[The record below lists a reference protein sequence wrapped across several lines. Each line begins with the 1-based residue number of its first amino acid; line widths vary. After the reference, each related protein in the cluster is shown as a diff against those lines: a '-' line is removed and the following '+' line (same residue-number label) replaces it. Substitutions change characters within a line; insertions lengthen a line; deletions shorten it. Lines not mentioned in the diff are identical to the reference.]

1 MEETRKMME
10 MIYGKLDNFLKTETV
25 VGEPI
30 QVGSVKLIPIITASF
45 GLGGGIGEEKEGKG
59 GESGGAGGGVGCR
72 ISPNAILVIKDDEVE
87 LITLEGKGS
96 LDKLFEML
104 PELVSKLDF
113 LKDKK
118 KTEEDDSA
126 EAGAADY
133 QEEEN
138 NTSDY

>member
-118 KTEEDDSA
+118 KTEEDDRA